1 MEHIQS
7 IEEHIAAEMGGKIA
21 CKHNSILA
29 PLLVLCIGIGLLVL
43 MTQSHLSDALS
54 SACLTVGLI
63 ASAVGLILT
72 AMNLSG
78 ALCHYTYVSTG
89 SRMKDHKVYLTAD
102 DYRKAVDAL
111 SEGDTATLSDLHPV
125 NSSNCALRIL
135 SSTDGSIALMQ
146 PMRDESGHLA
156 PDAPVKCIVGTE
168 VAHIKSL
175 CK

>member
-7 IEEHIAAEMGGKIA
+7 IEEHIAAEMGGKIVH
-21 CKHNSILA
+21 KRNSILA
-29 PLLVLCIGIGLLVL
+29 PLAVLLIGIGSIVLL
-43 MTQSHLSDALS
+43 TQTHMSDALS
-54 SACLTVGLI
+54 STLLTAGLI
-63 ASAVGLILT
+63 FTALGLILT

-111 SEGDTATLSDLHPV
+111 STGNTAALGELHPV
-125 NSSNCALRIL
+125 NSSNTALRIL
-135 SSTDGSIALMQ
+135 VCKDESIVLLQ

-156 PDAPVKCIVGTE
+156 PDAPVVCLVGTE
-168 VAHIKSL
+168 VAHIHSL
-175 CK
+175 CR

>member
-7 IEEHIAAEMGGKIA
+7 IEEYIAAEMGGKIA
-21 CKHNSILA
+21 RKHNPILA

-78 ALCHYTYVSTG
+78 ALYHYTYVSTG
-89 SRMKDHKVYLTAD
+89 SRMKDHKIYLDAD
-102 DYRKAVDAL
+102 DYRKAMDAL
-111 SEGDTATLSDLHPV
+111 SDGKAATLSDLHPV
-125 NSSNCALRIL
+125 TSSNNILRIL
-135 SSTDGSIALMQ
+135 VCKDHSIALLQ
-146 PMRDESGHLA
+146 PLRDDNGHFS
-156 PDAPVKCIVGTE
+156 PDAPVKCLVGTE

>member
-1 MEHIQS
+1 MEHIQT
-7 IEEHIAAEMGGKIA
+7 IEEHIAAEMGGKIER
-21 CKHNSILA
+21 KRNSIVLPLTVLA
-29 PLLVLCIGIGLLVL
+29 VGVGLIVLL
-43 MTQSHLSDALS
+43 TQTRLTDALS

-63 ASAVGLILT
+63 ATALGIILT

-78 ALCHYTYVSTG
+78 ALCHYRYVSTG

-102 DYRKAVDAL
+102 DYRKALDAL
-111 SEGDTATLSDLHPV
+111 KEDRMEELSGLHPV

-135 SSTDGSIALMQ
+135 AGRDRSIALVQ

-156 PDAPVKCIVGTE
+156 PDAPVRCLVGTE
-168 VAHIKSL
+168 VAHIKTL